1 MKHDESGL
9 KLFCA
14 YLRYRLKSIVALS
27 CFLLIFLVVYLLYRV
42 DPEAYLYAALLTLV
56 VIAAIV
62 WYDFWKYRK
71 KHLLLRDALGS
82 ITVTLD
88 RLPEPGHLIERDY
101 RELLELL
108 HRERAEIVSQSDG
121 RLSEMVDYYTLW
133 AHQIK
138 TPISA
143 MRLLLQSGDGSS
155 PELEQELFKIEQYV
169 EMVLQYLRLESLSGD
184 LRLEGRPLDELV
196 RQAVKKYSVVF
207 IHKKISLRLEELPGR
222 VLTDEKWIVF
232 VLEQLLSNALKYTPP
247 GGSISLRMAPGTRK
261 TLILED
267 TGIGIQPEDLPRIFE
282 RGFTGYNGRM
292 DKKSTGI
299 GLYLCREILGK
310 LGHTI
315 RISSEPGSGTRV
327 FLDFSREEIEIE

>member
-1 MKHDESGL
+1 MKQNESGL

-27 CFLLIFLVVYLLYRV
+27 CFLLIFLIVYLLYRV
-42 DPEAYLYAALLTLV
+42 DLEAYLYAALLTLV

-62 WYDFWKYRK
+62 WYDFWKYCK
-71 KHLLLRDALGS
+71 KHLLLREALGS

-88 RLPEPGHLIERDY
+88 RLPEPSHLLERDC

-108 HRERAEIVSQSDG
+108 YREKAEIISRADG

-155 PELEQELFKIEQYV
+155 PEMEQELFKIEQYV
-169 EMVLQYLRLESLSGD
+169 EMVLQYLRLESLSSD
-184 LRLEGRPLDELV
+184 LRLEACPLDELV

-207 IHKKISLRLEELPGR
+207 IHKKISLRLEELPVR

-247 GGSISLRMAPGTRK
+247 GGSISLRMAPGARK

-310 LGHTI
+310 LGHTV

-327 FLDFSREEIEIE
+327 FLDFSREEIKIE